1 MLTFLDRLL
10 PHMARLARRADLAAP
25 VFGMVALVVTRFRLA
40 IRRTIRRGV
49 TDLILPA
56 TLKEAP

>member
-25 VFGMVALVVTRFRLA
+25 VFGMVALVVTLFRLA
-40 IRRTIRRGV
+40 IRRRV
-49 TDLILPA
+49 TNLILPA